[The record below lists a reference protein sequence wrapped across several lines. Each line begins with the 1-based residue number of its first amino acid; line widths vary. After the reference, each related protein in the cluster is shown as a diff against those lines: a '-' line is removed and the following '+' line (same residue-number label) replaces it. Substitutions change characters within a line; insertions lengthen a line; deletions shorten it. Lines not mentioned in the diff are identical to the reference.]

1 MRLRRSSSLS
11 SVSTSTLLPRILR
24 ILVMCVSLSSLLSTT
39 TPVFWHSI
47 RRQVV
52 TAICVYLESHC
63 AHVSG
68 FMLHTCACL
77 ALRILESVVV
87 LLRGAFYLAE
97 LRSWAVFTL
106 DLRGLRGAINF
117 ECVELITLFVGI
129 FDVQPLLHFREGRGR
144 LHYLPRL

>member
-39 TPVFWHSI
+39 TPVFWHSSPSSCSSAKHQNTI
-47 RRQVV
+47 PTSSLSGSGAKSLRLFACISR
-52 TAICVYLESHC
+52 AIVLMYP
-63 AHVSG
+63 VSCCT
-68 FMLHTCACL
+68 L
-77 ALRILESVVV
+77 
-87 LLRGAFYLAE
+87 